1 MEKTIYLA
9 GGCFWGMERALQL
22 LDGIMATTVGY
33 ANGHTDNPTYKEVCT
48 DKTGY
53 RETVRVVYDSRRIS
67 MRRIIDAF
75 FICIDPTQQNRQKED
90 IGSQY
95 QTGVYYENEADLP
108 LLRKIFAEREKD
120 YSEFHVELKPLE
132 RFYDAEEYHQDYLI
146 KNPGGYCHVSFDEFE
161 EIRELN
167 RKKDR
172 LRVYFAGSIRGGRAD
187 ANLYRRMIE
196 KLQQSTDV
204 LTEHV
209 GNLDLE
215 VRPTA
220 QEIYQQD
227 MYWLAESDVLI
238 GEVSTPSLGVG
249 YELAY
254 AEKLGVPCYIFCR
267 RDVNLSAMLT
277 GNAYFTVIYYE
288 NEDEVL
294 KQIEEILKRH

>member
-1 MEKTIYLA
+1 MEKKIYLA

-22 LDGIMATTVGY
+22 LDGITATTVGY

-108 LLRKIFAEREKD
+108 LLRKIFAEKAKN
-120 YSEFHVELKPLE
+120 YPEFHVELKPLE

-146 KNPGGYCHVSFDEFE
+146 KNPNGYCHVSFGEFE
-161 EIRELN
+161 EIRKLN
-167 RKKDR
+167 EEKDR
-172 LRVYFAGSIRGGRAD
+172 KRVYFAGSIRGGRAD
-187 ANLYRRMIE
+187 AGLYGRMIE
-196 KLQQSTDV
+196 HLQQVTDV

-220 QEIYQQD
+220 EEIYQQD
-227 MYWLAESDVLI
+227 TYWLAESDLLI

-249 YELAY
+249 YELAF
-254 AEKLGVPCYIFCR
+254 AEKLGVPCYLFCR

-277 GNAYFTVIYYE
+277 GDRYFTIIYYE
-288 NEDEVL
+288 DEEEVL
-294 KQIEEILKRH
+294 KQIDEILKQH